1 MSYICKFL
9 SFLNDYSMVILPILF
24 GALLLFGVINWLTNP
39 YRKQNKKFVSCI
51 RAIRVHPDKAPTY
64 VFSLPDDYRR
74 QWRAFVNS
82 GTDKPSLA
90 FEFVRKSKR
99 LRALWL
105 FIATIIVSATYIG
118 VFALIE
124 HNYVYWVFQ
133 GVLMMAFAL
142 IMIVNR
148 VIKLRYERKAK
159 QYFARFV
166 ALLNK
171 VTPKTNTTI
180 VEETVHQLKKLNR
193 QEVNDE
199 AVGKASELLR
209 DKGLD
214 TNRTVEQ
221 QRKLN
226 NALNGLLQA
235 YAKGAK

>member
-1 MSYICKFL
+1 MSYICKGL

-24 GALLLFGVINWLTNP
+24 VTLHVFGVVNWLANP
-39 YRKQNKKFVSCI
+39 YRKQNKKIASCI

-64 VFSLPDDYRR
+64 VCTLPDDYRR

-90 FEFVRKSKR
+90 FEFVPKSKK

-105 FIATIIVSATYIG
+105 FLATIVVSSTYIG

-124 HNYVYWVFQ
+124 RNYVYLVFQ
-133 GVLMMAFAL
+133 GALMMAFGL
-142 IMIVNR
+142 IMIVNK
-148 VIKLRYERKAK
+148 VIALRYERKAK

-171 VTPKTNTTI
+171 VTPKSNTTI
-180 VEETVHQLKKLNR
+180 VEETVQQLKKLNR

-235 YAKGAK
+235 YAKGTK